1 MRMRS
6 GKDVWQGWKYDLEK
20 ADEKPELGCGGK
32 GDKETTDQVQR
43 SQKMCESR
51 TASLFVAREWD
62 AQWGE

>member
-1 MRMRS
+1 MKRQM
-6 GKDVWQGWKYDLEK
+6 KNLNW
-20 ADEKPELGCGGK
+20 GCGGK
-32 GDKETTDQVQR
+32 GDKEMTDQVQR

>member
-1 MRMRS
+1 MTLKRQM
-6 GKDVWQGWKYDLEK
+6 KNLNW
-20 ADEKPELGCGGK
+20 GCGGK

-51 TASLFVAREWD
+51 TASLFVAGEWD